1 LSLGSSPFFNFDT
14 LQNSF
19 VTFGTFLAD
28 EEWHATMYMFM
39 KLGRNEIIPFMIV
52 TVIAGFIMTE
62 LFLASYINTYIQK
75 VKVYNIIER

>member
-1 LSLGSSPFFNFDT
+1 
-14 LQNSF
+14 
-19 VTFGTFLAD
+19 
-28 EEWHATMYMFM
+28 MYMFM